1 MMAFTIAGRELRS
14 LFVSPL
20 AWSIL
25 AVVQLILAYMF
36 LTQLDMFMALQSRLL
51 AMQGA
56 PGVTEIIVA
65 PLLGN
70 AAVVLLLVVP
80 MLTMRLVSEERRS
93 QTLSLLFS
101 APLSMTEIVLGKFLG
116 VMGFLLIMV
125 LMIVLMPLSLLVGGS
140 LDLGVLLAGTL
151 GLVLLLAS
159 FAALGLFMS
168 TLTEQPTIAAVS
180 SFGLLLLLWIVD
192 WAGGN
197 AAGSDSAAQ
206 ASELFAYLSLLR
218 HFESLLKGV
227 FDSGDII
234 YYLLFV
240 TLFLAMSIRRLD
252 ADRLQ
257 H

>member
-14 LFVSPL
+14 LFISPL

-36 LTQLDMFMALQSRLL
+36 LTQLDLFMALQSRLL
-51 AMQGA
+51 GVEGA
-56 PGVTEIIVA
+56 PGVTEIIAA

-80 MLTMRLVSEERRS
+80 MLTMRLISEERRA

-101 APLSMTEIVLGKFLG
+101 APLSMSEIVLGKFLG

-140 LDLGVLLAGTL
+140 LDLGMLLAGTL
-151 GLVLLLAS
+151 GLILLLAS

-180 SFGLLLLLWIVD
+180 SFGVLLLLWIID

-197 AAGSDSAAQ
+197 NGASQ

-227 FDSGDII
+227 FDSADVI

>member
-1 MMAFTIAGRELRS
+1 MMIFTIAARELRS
-14 LFVSPL
+14 LFISPL

-36 LTQLDMFMALQSRLL
+36 LTQLELFMSLQSRLL
-51 AMQGA
+51 GMAGA
-56 PGVTEIIVA
+56 PGVTEIIAA

-125 LMIVLMPLSLLVGGS
+125 LLIVLMPLSLLLGGS
-140 LDLGVLLAGTL
+140 LDFGMLAAGAL
-151 GLVLLLAS
+151 GLILLLAA
-159 FAALGLFMS
+159 FAAVGLFMS
-168 TLTEQPTIAAVS
+168 TLTVQPTIAAVS
-180 SFGLLLLLWIVD
+180 SFGVLLLLWIID
-192 WAGGN
+192 WAGN
-197 AAGSDSAAQ
+197 AESGQ

-227 FDSGDII
+227 FDSADVL

-240 TLFLAMSIRRLD
+240 TLFLVLGIRRLD
-252 ADRLQ
+252 AERLQ

>member
-1 MMAFTIAGRELRS
+1 MMMFVIAGRELRS

-36 LTQLDMFMALQSRLL
+36 LTQLDLYMALQSRLL
-51 AMQGA
+51 GVAGA
-56 PGVTEIIVA
+56 PGVTEIIA
-65 PLLGN
+65 TPLLGN

-80 MLTMRLVSEERRS
+80 MLTMRLISEERRS
-93 QTLSLLFS
+93 QTISLLFS
-101 APLSMTEIVLGKFLG
+101 APLSMTEIVLGKFIG
-116 VMGFLLIMV
+116 VMVFLLIVV
-125 LMIVLMPLSLLVGGS
+125 LMIVLMPLSLLLGGS
-140 LDLGVLLAGTL
+140 LDLGLLFSGVL
-151 GLVLLLAS
+151 GLILLLAS
-159 FAALGLFMS
+159 FTAVGLFMS
-168 TLTEQPTIAAVS
+168 TLTVQPAIAAIS
-180 SFGLLLLLWIVD
+180 SFGVLLLLWIID
-192 WAGGN
+192 WAGNNN
-197 AAGSDSAAQ
+197 ANE

-227 FDSGDII
+227 FDSADVV

-240 TLFLAMSIRRLD
+240 TLFLGLSVRRLD

>member
-1 MMAFTIAGRELRS
+1 MMMLTIAGRELRS

-36 LTQLDMFMALQSRLL
+36 LTQLDVFMMLQSRLL
-51 AMQGA
+51 GIEGA

-65 PLLGN
+65 PMLGG
-70 AAVVLLLVVP
+70 AAMVLLLVVP
-80 MLTMRLVSEERRS
+80 LLTMRLVSEERRG

-101 APLSMTEIVLGKFLG
+101 APISMTEIVLGKFFG

-125 LMIVLMPLSLLVGGS
+125 LMIMLMPLSLLAGAD
-140 LDLGVLLAGTL
+140 LDFGVLAAATL

-159 FAALGLFMS
+159 FAAVGLFMS
-168 TLTEQPTIAAVS
+168 TLTEQPTVAAVS
-180 SFGLLLLLWIVD
+180 SFGVLLLLWIVD
-192 WAGGN
+192 WAGDSN
-197 AAGSDSAAQ
+197 AEQ

-218 HFESLLKGV
+218 HFQSLLQGV
-227 FDSGDII
+227 FNSSDVI

-240 TLFLAMSIRRLD
+240 AVFLILSIRRLD

>member
-1 MMAFTIAGRELRS
+1 MAFTIAGRELRS
-14 LFVSPL
+14 LFISPL

-25 AVVQLILAYMF
+25 AVVQLILGYMF

-51 AMQGA
+51 GIEGA
-56 PGVTEIIVA
+56 PGITEIIVA

-80 MLTMRLVSEERRS
+80 MLTMRLVSEERRA

-101 APLSMTEIVLGKFLG
+101 APLSMGEIVLGKFLG
-116 VMGFLLIMV
+116 VMGFLLITV
-125 LMIVLMPLSLLVGGS
+125 LMIVLMPLSLLAGGS
-140 LDLGVLLAGTL
+140 LDLGMLFAGVL

-168 TLTEQPTIAAVS
+168 TLTVQPTIAAVS
-180 SFGLLLLLWIVD
+180 SFGVLLLLWIID

-197 AAGSDSAAQ
+197 ASAGQ
-206 ASELFAYLSLLR
+206 ASELFTYLSLLR

-227 FDSGDII
+227 FDSADVI

-240 TLFLAMSIRRLD
+240 TLFLVMSIRRLD

>member
-1 MMAFTIAGRELRS
+1 MMIFTLAGRELRS
-14 LFVSPL
+14 LFISPL

-36 LTQLDMFMALQSRLL
+36 LTQLDLFMNLQARLL
-51 AMQGA
+51 GMAGA

-65 PLLGN
+65 PILGN

-80 MLTMRLVSEERRS
+80 LLTMRLVSEERRS

-116 VMGFLLIMV
+116 VMGFLLVTV
-125 LMIVLMPLSLLVGGS
+125 LMIVLMPLSLLLGGG
-140 LDLGVLLAGTL
+140 LDLGMLAAGVL
-151 GLVLLLAS
+151 GLVLLLAA
-159 FAALGLFMS
+159 FAAVGLFMS
-168 TLTEQPTIAAVS
+168 TLTVQPTIAAVS
-180 SFGLLLLLWIVD
+180 SFGVLLLLWIID
-192 WAGGN
+192 WAGSN
-197 AAGSDSAAQ
+197 DSGQ

-227 FDSGDII
+227 FDSADLL

-240 TLFLAMSIRRLD
+240 TLFLVLSIRRLD
-252 ADRLQ
+252 AERLQ

>member
-14 LFVSPL
+14 LFISPL

-25 AVVQLILAYMF
+25 AVVQLILGYMF
-36 LTQLDMFMALQSRLL
+36 LIQLEGYMAVQARLL
-51 AMQGA
+51 GVEGA
-56 PGVTEIIVA
+56 PGVTELVVA
-65 PLLGN
+65 PVLYN
-70 AAVVLLLVVP
+70 ASIVLLMVVP
-80 MLTMRLVSEERRS
+80 MLTMRLLSEERRA

-101 APLSMTEIVLGKFLG
+101 APLSMSEIVLGKFLG

-125 LMIVLMPLSLLVGGS
+125 LMIALMPLSLLAGGS
-140 LDLGVLLAGTL
+140 LDLGMLLAGVL

-180 SFGLLLLLWIVD
+180 TFAVLLLLWII
-192 WAGGN
+192 N
-197 AAGSDSAAQ
+197 AASNADLGQ
-206 ASELFAYLSLLR
+206 TSELFAYLSLLQ

-227 FDSGDII
+227 FDSADVI

-240 TLFLAMSIRRLD
+240 MLFLGLSIRRLD

>member
-1 MMAFTIAGRELRS
+1 MMMFTVAGRELRS
-14 LFVSPL
+14 LFISPL

-36 LTQLDMFMALQSRLL
+36 LTQLDLYMALQSRLL
-51 AMQGA
+51 GVVGA
-56 PGVTEIIVA
+56 PGVTEIIAA

-70 AAVVLLLVVP
+70 AAVILLLVVP
-80 MLTMRLVSEERRS
+80 MLTMRLISEERRS
-93 QTLSLLFS
+93 QTISLLFS

-116 VMGFLLIMV
+116 VMVFLLVIV
-125 LMIVLMPLSLLVGGS
+125 LMIVLMPLSLLLGGS
-140 LDLGVLLAGTL
+140 LDLGLLLSGVL
-151 GLVLLLAS
+151 GLILLLAS
-159 FAALGLFMS
+159 FAAVGLFMS
-168 TLTEQPTIAAVS
+168 TLTVQPTIAAVS
-180 SFGLLLLLWIVD
+180 SFGVLLLLWIID
-192 WAGGN
+192 WAGN
-197 AAGSDSAAQ
+197 NNVSE

-227 FDSGDII
+227 FDSADVI

-240 TLFLAMSIRRLD
+240 TLFLGLSIRRLD

>member
-14 LFVSPL
+14 LFISPL

-25 AVVQLILAYMF
+25 AVVQLILGYMF
-36 LTQLDMFMALQSRLL
+36 LIQLEGYMTVQARLL
-51 AMQGA
+51 GVEGA
-56 PGVTEIIVA
+56 PGVTELVVA
-65 PLLGN
+65 PVLYN
-70 AAVVLLLVVP
+70 ASIVLLMVVP
-80 MLTMRLVSEERRS
+80 MLTMRLVSEERRA

-101 APLSMTEIVLGKFLG
+101 APLSMSEIVLGKFLG

-125 LMIVLMPLSLLVGGS
+125 LMIALMPLSLLAGGS
-140 LDLGVLLAGTL
+140 LDLGMLLAGVL

-180 SFGLLLLLWIVD
+180 TFAVLLLLWII
-192 WAGGN
+192 N
-197 AAGSDSAAQ
+197 AASNADLGQ
-206 ASELFAYLSLLR
+206 TSELFAYLSLLQ

-227 FDSGDII
+227 FDSADVI

-240 TLFLAMSIRRLD
+240 ALFLGLSIRRLD

>member
-1 MMAFTIAGRELRS
+1 MMIFTVAGRELRS

-36 LTQLDMFMALQSRLL
+36 LTQLDLFMVLQSRLIGIE
-51 AMQGA
+51 GA
-56 PGVTEIIVA
+56 PGVTEIIAA

-70 AAVVLLLVVP
+70 SAVVLLLVVP

-101 APLSMTEIVLGKFLG
+101 APLSMSEIVLGKFFG
-116 VMGFLLIMV
+116 VMAFLLIMV
-125 LMIVLMPLSLLVGGS
+125 AMIVLMPLSLLLGGS
-140 LDLGVLLAGTL
+140 LDMGMLLAGVL
-151 GLVLLLAS
+151 GLVLLLGS
-159 FAALGLFMS
+159 FAAVGLFMS
-168 TLTEQPTIAAVS
+168 TLTDQPTIAAVS
-180 SFGLLLLLWIVD
+180 SFGVLLLLWIID
-192 WAGGN
+192 WAGSNNVGE
-197 AAGSDSAAQ
+197 

-227 FDSGDII
+227 FDSADVI

-240 TLFLAMSIRRLD
+240 VLFLGLSIRRLD

>member
-14 LFVSPL
+14 LFISPL

-25 AVVQLILAYMF
+25 AVVQLILGYMF
-36 LTQLDMFMALQSRLL
+36 LTQLDLFMALQSRLL
-51 AMQGA
+51 GVEGA
-56 PGVTEIIVA
+56 PGVTEIVVV

-80 MLTMRLVSEERRS
+80 MLTMRLVSEERRA

-101 APLSMTEIVLGKFLG
+101 APLSMSEIVLGKFLG
-116 VMGFLLIMV
+116 VMGFLLITV
-125 LMIVLMPLSLLVGGS
+125 FMIILMPLSLLAGGS
-140 LDLGVLLAGTL
+140 LDLGMLLAGVL

-168 TLTEQPTIAAVS
+168 TLTVQPTIAAVS
-180 SFGLLLLLWIVD
+180 SFGVLLLLWIID

-197 AAGSDSAAQ
+197 ASVGQAG
-206 ASELFAYLSLLR
+206 ELFAYLSLLR
-218 HFESLLKGV
+218 HFESLLRGV
-227 FDSGDII
+227 FDSADVV

-240 TLFLAMSIRRLD
+240 TLFLVMSIRRLD